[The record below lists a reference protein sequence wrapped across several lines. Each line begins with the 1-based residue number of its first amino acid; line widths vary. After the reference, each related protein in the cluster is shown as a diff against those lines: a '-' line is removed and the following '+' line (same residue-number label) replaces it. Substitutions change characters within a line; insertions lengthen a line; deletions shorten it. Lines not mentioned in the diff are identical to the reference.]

1 MDEEKA
7 LRLIVEGTA
16 AETGEGFFKALVGNL
31 ASVLGTRGA
40 WVTEYLPEAGHLSSL
55 AFRLDDGWVDE
66 YEYKVSGTPCE
77 VVIDRKTI
85 FRVEDN
91 VVDLYPGDPDLAE
104 YEVQS
109 NDDRD
114 VTSPFRLFRLGITK
128 GQPKARGYYDRWA
141 AKS

>member
-1 MDEEKA
+1 M
-7 LRLIVEGTA
+7 LRR
-16 AETGEGFFKALVGNL
+16 
-31 ASVLGTRGA
+31 SRPSR
-40 WVTEYLPEAGHLSSL
+40 WVFRDYLT
-55 AFRLDDGWVDE
+55 
-66 YEYKVSGTPCE
+66 K
-77 VVIDRKTI
+77 
-85 FRVEDN
+85 
-91 VVDLYPGDPDLAE
+91 PGDPDLAE